1 MQFRLLPLV
10 AVLALVSLVVVTNG
24 SPNAKYLNKGKLP
37 KTQIEK
43 PPVVAANKN
52 MEMTG
57 LDDMDDFDTTTETD
71 DYDDDEITDYDDDVE
86 DVTDEEL
93 DLTADEDQ
101 AEIDLTDDSHGFDI
115 DFIVD
120 RPIDDKD
127 NDDDG
132 DDDDHDDNDDH
143 DDEEEEEDE
152 RPVCGTLDEGED
164 IEGDLDCRPPEKN
177 WRPYASYQGYNT
189 WERQPLFVI
198 IIGGLRWD
206 YLTGDSLNMT
216 EAEKKN
222 LKAFNWI
229 RKHGTTMKQVIPVYP
244 PLDLPTWTSLATG
257 LYPETTG
264 VLGDYMYDLKTRK
277 LYSKFQS
284 LEGWWM
290 KGEPIWSVAAKHNR
304 KVSVLNWHDCAL
316 PGTSIENPADCKP
329 FNPKAP
335 IPSKQKLTMLFNQ
348 AFTKIH
354 VGNYDLSIVYTDALK
369 KTALAYG
376 PNSKEVAEQLKVI
389 DDVLQG
395 RLSDIKNKKERANLK
410 LNILLLSD
418 YGLAGKENTTKYVL
432 DDYIDFEH
440 VQYIIQRGG
449 SVVLVPYALKTGGLM
464 KGVGEK
470 IGLEAMPGVDAYVRE
485 RNLEVPPLDQPLIP
499 EDLHYAGYSWTQDI
513 LVIAMPG
520 FEIEINDGGDK
531 LLPPMNLEMEMGT
544 SAYNPQPKEPHIVP
558 GRDKH
563 KSKELRAQEKMKVEL
578 YNRFAHMMK
587 TVGFA
592 WGPDFKSGY
601 TTEPLEIVDIY
612 QLMTFLLQVD
622 PNPHDGVW
630 DRVKGMLMLS
640 GAESYTSLPI
650 MMITLTMSLLLL

>member
-1 MQFRLLPLV
+1 MQFKLLPLV
-10 AVLALVSLVVVTNG
+10 AVLALASLAAMTNG
-24 SPNAKYLNKGKLP
+24 SPEARR
-37 KTQIEK
+37 TQIEK
-43 PPVVAANKN
+43 PPVVPANKN
-52 MEMTG
+52 AVMAG
-57 LDDMDDFDTTTETD
+57 LDDMDEFDGEEEED
-71 DYDDDEITDYDDDVE
+71 IDEEDMEDYDEDIE

-93 DLTADEDQ
+93 DHTKDEDDAIINLVEDNQ
-101 AEIDLTDDSHGFDI
+101 PFDV
-115 DFIVD
+115 DYVVD
-120 RPIDDKD
+120 RPT
-127 NDDDG
+127 
-132 DDDDHDDNDDH
+132 DDDDDDDDDDN
-143 DDEEEEEDE
+143 E
-152 RPVCGTLDEGED
+152 RICGDLDEGS
-164 IEGDLDCRPPEKN
+164 EGELDCVRAD
-177 WRPYASYQGYNT
+177 PYDLKPYSKYMGYKT

-206 YLTGDSLNMT
+206 YLTGDALNMT
-216 EAEKKN
+216 ADEKKS

-229 RKHGTTMKQVIPVYP
+229 RKHGSTMRQVTPVYP

-277 LYSKFQS
+277 LYSKHQS
-284 LEGWWM
+284 LEGWWV

-316 PGTSIENPADCKP
+316 PGTSIENPSDCKP
-329 FNPKAP
+329 FNPKAALP
-335 IPSKQKLTMLFNQ
+335 TKQKLTMLFNQ

-354 VGNYDLSIVYTDALK
+354 AGRYDLSIVYTDALK
-369 KTALAYG
+369 KTALTYG
-376 PNSKEVAEQLKVI
+376 PNSREVAEQLKVI

-395 RLSDIKNKKERANLK
+395 RLSDIKNKKERVNLK

-449 SVVLVPYALKTGGLM
+449 STVLVPYALKAGGLM
-464 KGVGEK
+464 KGVGDK

-485 RNLEVPPLDQPLIP
+485 QNLAEPPINQPTIP

-520 FEIEINDGGDK
+520 FEIEVVDGGDK
-531 LLPPMNLEMEMGT
+531 LLPPMNYDMEQGT
-544 SAYNPQPKEPHIVP
+544 SAYNPDPNPPHIVP

-563 KSKELRAQEKMKVEL
+563 KSKALRAEEKMKMDL
-578 YNRFAHMMK
+578 YERFAHNMK

-592 WGPDFKSGY
+592 WGPDFKTGHTS
-601 TTEPLEIVDIY
+601 EPLEIVDIY
-612 QLMTFLLQVD
+612 QLMAFLLQVD
-622 PNPHDGVW
+622 PNPHDGAW

-640 GAESYTSLPI
+640 GGETYTSLPI
-650 MMITLTMSLLLL
+650 LMVTLLASLRILM

>member
-10 AVLALVSLVVVTNG
+10 AVLALVSLVTMTSG
-24 SPNAKYLNKGKLP
+24 TPDASANAKLP
-37 KTQIEK
+37 RTQIEK
-43 PPVVAANKN
+43 PPVVPANKN
-52 MEMTG
+52 AEMAG
-57 LDDMDDFDTTTETD
+57 LDDMADFQSTTEEGD
-71 DYDDDEITDYDDDVE
+71 LEEEDITDYDE
-86 DVTDEEL
+86 DLEEVTDEEL
-93 DLTADEDQ
+93 DQTAGEDE
-101 AEIDLTDDSHGFDI
+101 AEIDLTDDNKPFDV
-115 DFIVD
+115 DYIVD
-120 RPIDDKD
+120 RPTD
-127 NDDDG
+127 NDEDDYEDDDESNE
-132 DDDDHDDNDDH
+132 DDDDEIDD
-143 DDEEEEEDE
+143 
-152 RPVCGTLDEGED
+152 RPVCGKVEED
-164 IEGDLDCRPPEKN
+164 VEGDLDCRPPEKN
-177 WRPYASYQGYNT
+177 WRPYATYKGYKT
-189 WERQPLFVI
+189 WQRQPLFVI

-206 YLTGDSLNMT
+206 YLNGEALNMT
-216 EAEKKN
+216 ETEKN
-222 LKAFNWI
+222 SLKAFSWI
-229 RKHGTTMKQVIPVYP
+229 KKHGTTMKQVIPVYP

-257 LYPETTG
+257 LYPGTTG

-277 LYSKFQS
+277 LYSKHQS
-284 LEGWWM
+284 LEGWWI

-316 PGTSIENPADCKP
+316 PGTSIENPSDCKP
-329 FNPKAP
+329 FNPRAP
-335 IPSKQKLTMLFNQ
+335 LPTKQKLTMLFNQ

-354 VGNYDLSIVYTDALK
+354 AGGYDLSIVYTDALK
-369 KTALAYG
+369 KTALSYG
-376 PNSKEVAEQLKVI
+376 PNSREVADQLMII

-432 DDYIDFEH
+432 DDYIEFEH

-449 SVVLVPYALKTGGLM
+449 SVVLVPYALKAGGLM
-464 KGVGEK
+464 KGVAGK

-485 RNLEVPPLDQPLIP
+485 QNLAEPPIDQPTIP

-520 FEIEINDGGDK
+520 FEIEIIEGGDK
-531 LLPPMNLEMEMGT
+531 LLPPMNLDMEMGT
-544 SAYNPQPKEPHIVP
+544 SAYNPQPKPPHIVP

-578 YNRFAHMMK
+578 YDSFAHMMK

-592 WGPDFKSGY
+592 WGPDFKTGH

-612 QLMTFLLQVD
+612 QLMAFLLQVD
-622 PNPHDGVW
+622 PNPHDGAW

-640 GAESYTSLPI
+640 GAESSTSLPI
-650 MMITLTMSLLLL
+650 LMLTLAASLLTL